1 MKNLP
6 ILALRSIANTLM
18 LGIAATATGMVMAS
32 SPANAAN
39 LSLTG
44 NLADAN
50 DTPSFF
56 FTADG
61 TSTVTIRSYSW
72 GSGTNAQG
80 TTIAAGG
87 FDPVL
92 TLFNSIDGNYILDRD
107 DISSTP
113 QNLDFQLS
121 QVLAAGNYRA
131 VISASGNYANGA
143 FPGGNFSDGFTG
155 GTDFFGRTSAYAF
168 DILNVNNTTP
178 TAVPEPSSLIGTA
191 IAGFTVAMFKRKLSS
206 SKKST

>member
-6 ILALRSIANTLM
+6 ILAARGIANTLM
-18 LGIAATATGMVMAS
+18 LGIAATTTGMLMAC

-50 DTPSFF
+50 DIASFF

-72 GSGTNAQG
+72 GGGTNAQG
-80 TTIAAGG
+80 TTIAPGG

-92 TLFNSIDGNYILDRD
+92 TLFNSTNGNYILDRD

-113 QNLDFQLS
+113 LNLDFQLS

-131 VISASGNYANGA
+131 VLSASGNYANGA

-191 IAGFTVAMFKRKLSS
+191 VAGFTVVMFRRKLSS
-206 SKKST
+206 KKK

>member
-1 MKNLP
+1 MKNLTL
-6 ILALRSIANTLM
+6 LAARGIANTLM
-18 LGIAATATGMVMAS
+18 LGIAATTTGMVMAF

-39 LSLTG
+39 FSLTG

-72 GSGTNAQG
+72 D
-80 TTIAAGG
+80 AGG

-92 TLFNSIDGNYILDRD
+92 TLFDSIDGNYILDRD

-113 QNLDFQLS
+113 LNLDFQLS
-121 QVLAAGNYRA
+121 QVLAAGSYRA
-131 VISASGNYANGA
+131 VISASGNFANGA

-168 DILNVNNTTP
+168 DILNVNNTTS

-191 IAGFTVAMFKRKLSS
+191 AAGFTVVMFRRKLSS
-206 SKKST
+206 KKEIN

>member
-6 ILALRSIANTLM
+6 LLAARDIANTLM
-18 LGIAATATGMVMAS
+18 LGIAATTTGMVIAS
-32 SPANAAN
+32 SPVNAAN
-39 LSLTG
+39 LSLTE

-50 DTPSFF
+50 DTSSFF

-72 GSGTNAQG
+72 GGGTNAQG

-92 TLFNSIDGNYILDRD
+92 TLFDSTNGDYILDRD

-113 QNLDFQLS
+113 LNLDFQLS
-121 QVLAAGNYRA
+121 QVLTAGSYRA
-131 VISASGNYANGA
+131 VISASGNFANGA

-191 IAGFTVAMFKRKLSS
+191 VAGFTVVMFKRKFS
-206 SKKST
+206 SKKK